1 LTRLPKEPLLF
12 FLHNLLLQRME
23 TGTALRPVVSLH
35 LTTRVLRM
43 ELRDKPL
50 SVEHIASRSV
60 ISLLENGGRFYH
72 HDRCIVMRSFFW
84 IDCVGWCFT
93 GVTGDTGINMAPRDT
108 KGVVFRRLKFI
119 FPFVCTYFL
128 LS

>member
-1 LTRLPKEPLLF
+1 MVLLQGAILTRLPKEPLLF
-12 FLHNLLLQRME
+12 FLHSLLLRRTA
-23 TGTALRPVVSLH
+23 TGTAPRPVVSLH

-50 SVEHIASRSV
+50 SVDHIASRSV

-93 GVTGDTGINMAPRDT
+93 GLLVTRESYMAPRDT
-108 KGVVFRRLKFI
+108 QRWL
-119 FPFVCTYFL
+119 
-128 LS
+128 